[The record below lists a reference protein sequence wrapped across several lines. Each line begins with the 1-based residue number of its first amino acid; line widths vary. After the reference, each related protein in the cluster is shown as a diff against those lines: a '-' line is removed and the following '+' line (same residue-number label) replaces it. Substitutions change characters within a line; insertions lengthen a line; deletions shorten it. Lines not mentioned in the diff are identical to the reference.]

1 MKYYVRTTLERKLDE
16 TYSQIEYELLI
27 DKEHKPVES
36 FIKQL
41 EIISEEDSVLLED
54 DLILCKNFKE
64 RIESVI
70 TQFPDKIIN
79 FFTCPSSYFKT
90 REFKTFAWNQCTYYP
105 KGVSKKLATA
115 MREVRESRDKSEGE
129 LQYDVLESQGLK
141 KLGLTH
147 IQYRPC
153 LVQHLDGKSLI
164 GNRTS
169 GRMTIYF
176 IDYLDELNIFYEEA
190 KDQKNKLKLKYKL
203 LNTKRERGI

>member
-27 DKEHKPVES
+27 DKEHKPVDS

-70 TQFPDKIIN
+70 KQFPDKIIN
-79 FFTCPSSYFKT
+79 FFTFPARYFKT
-90 REFKTFAWNQCTYYP
+90 GESQNFLFNQCTYYP
-105 KGVSKKLATA
+105 KNISKQIALVMKKIKKQKD
-115 MREVRESRDKSEGE
+115 EIGE
-129 LQYDVLESQGLK
+129 NLQYDVLENLALEE
-141 KLGLTH
+141 LGMMH

-153 LVQHLDGKSLI
+153 IIQHLDGKSLI
-164 GNRTS
+164 GNKDS

-176 IDYLDELNIFYEEA
+176 IDYLNELNITYEEA
-190 KDQKNKLKLKYKL
+190 RKQENRLKLKYKL
-203 LNTKRERGI
+203 LRTRKERGI